1 MEKLWTTSEVARH
14 LNINE
19 TDVEQLIRDGK
30 LIGYKLGGKF
40 LRFRPEQVEGLKG
53 LVKPGAQGTVEPQ
66 VPVEALPRRVRDLLY
81 FYDFYIL
88 SFVLL
93 VGLILYFITS
103 G

>member
-19 TDVEQLIRDGK
+19 ADVEQLIRDGK
-30 LIGYKLGGKF
+30 LLGYKLGGKF

-53 LVKPGAQGTVEPQ
+53 LVKPRAQGTVEPQ
-66 VPVEALPRRVRDLLY
+66 VPVEALPHRVRDLLY

-93 VGLILYFITS
+93 VGLILYFIAS